1 MPKPTPTPIISPTP
15 LPDLWGWLVE
25 TLRQQVAQGTS
36 ERVLNADGSVK
47 YEYPDLTEEQRASGR
62 FPLAGMEIGNVD

>member
-1 MPKPTPTPIISPTP
+1 MITITDRHTGAVIRS
-15 LPDLWGWLVE
+15 LDAE
-25 TLRQQVAQGTS
+25 TRRQQVAQGTS

-47 YEYPDLTEEQRASGR
+47 YEYPELTDKERASGR